1 MPERTSI
8 RRRTVVVFSGAGLS
22 AESGIPTFRDSNGL
36 WENHRVE
43 DVASP
48 GGWRRDPALVLRFYD
63 LRFRGLQAAQP
74 NEAHRSIA
82 RLQARFNVL
91 NITQNIDDL
100 LERAGCENVVHLHG
114 LITRRKCEFHQD
126 IFGDGGYTCDFKT
139 HQDVP
144 VKLGDLC
151 PKCGG
156 QLRPDVVWFG
166 EAVHFDFDGLS
177 GLVEEV
183 DRHDGVFICIG
194 TSAQVAPASHLIP
207 IFSPVKNK
215 FIIDV
220 RTRPTGDYT
229 LLEGPATAMM
239 EKLANE
245 LIAG

>member
-1 MPERTSI
+1 MLDQTNK
-8 RRRTVVVFSGAGLS
+8 RTVVVFSGAGLS

-48 GGWRRDPALVLRFYD
+48 GGWRRDPALVLRFYE
-63 LRFRGLQAAQP
+63 LRFRGVQTAQP

-82 RLQARFNVL
+82 RLQAKFNVL

-114 LITRRKCEFHQD
+114 LITRRKCEFHLD
-126 IFGDGGYTCDFKT
+126 IFSDGGYTCDFKT

-166 EAVHFDFDGLS
+166 EAVNFDFDQLS
-177 GLVEEV
+177 VLVDEV

-215 FIIDV
+215 YIINMK
-220 RTRPTGDYT
+220 TRPTGDYT

-239 EKLANE
+239 KKLADRLMRE
-245 LIAG
+245 